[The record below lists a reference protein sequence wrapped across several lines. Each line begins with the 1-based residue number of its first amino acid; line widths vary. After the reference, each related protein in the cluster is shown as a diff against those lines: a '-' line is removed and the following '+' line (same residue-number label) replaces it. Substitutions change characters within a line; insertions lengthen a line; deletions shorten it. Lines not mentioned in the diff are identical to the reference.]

1 MIQPAETPGLR
12 LLIDA
17 CLTPAAG
24 SYLHNIFPGKVDVLH
39 VDAVLPPA
47 TTDQA
52 VFDWAAKD
60 RRAVVTANIG
70 DFARLASHTAGHPG
84 LVLIE
89 DQNAKAAQIAA
100 IALMIEAILG
110 WTADQRGL
118 AGHVFTWRKAGG
130 GRLVVRRLP

>member
-1 MIQPAETPGLR
+1 MVQPLETPILR

-17 CLTPAAG
+17 CLTPTAADH
-24 SYLHNIFPGKVDVLH
+24 LHNAFPGRVDVLH
-39 VDAVLPPA
+39 VDKVLPPA

-52 VFDWAAKD
+52 VFAWAAKN

-70 DFARLASHTAGHPG
+70 DFARLASRTADHPG

-100 IALMIEAILG
+100 IALTIEAILG
-110 WTADQRGL
+110 WMTDQRGL
-118 AGHVFTWRKAGG
+118 AGHVFTWRKSGG